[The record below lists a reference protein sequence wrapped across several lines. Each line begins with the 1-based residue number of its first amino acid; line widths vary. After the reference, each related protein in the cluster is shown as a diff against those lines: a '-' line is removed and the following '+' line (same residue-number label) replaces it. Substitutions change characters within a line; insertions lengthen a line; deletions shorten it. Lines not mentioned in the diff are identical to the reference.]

1 MEFVD
6 PIVVLD
12 EVPETT
18 EVGDTKTDHA
28 VQALESE
35 IEKAYAAVETRFGS
49 LWSNATKNANEIQ
62 EKYQVEEH
70 RKQLLDQLKVA
81 KDNINNKAKVTET
94 LAQFEDHFKK
104 VPIPEVDLKKLQ
116 LQANDAL
123 DVIDSKLEIVE
134 QQAGKYVSQM
144 SSFFTNFVSIA
155 APQSDAKQLEDET
168 STIFVAPSHPTSEY
182 GTSRYDN
189 ELFKLHTSA
198 EYYTEPIQDDKADTF
213 NADSKTKEVAKLLET
228 YPNTLTKLMNDI
240 VPVKVPYNT
249 FWYRYFHH
257 EAELKQAEKRRR
269 ELQKEKG
276 DEDEEDDFTWDDDEE
291 EVETSPEKKEKPVK
305 QETKPES
312 DDEWE

>member
-6 PIVVLD
+6 PIVTQD
-12 EVPETT
+12 EAPEPKKG
-18 EVGDTKTDHA
+18 GDTKTDHA

-35 IEKAYAAVETRFGS
+35 IEKAYESVEARFGS
-49 LWSNATKNANEIQ
+49 LWSNATKNANELQ

-94 LAQFEDHFKK
+94 LAQFEEQFKK

-116 LQANDAL
+116 LLANDAL
-123 DVIDSKLEIVE
+123 DALDSKLEIVE

-155 APQSDAKQLEDET
+155 APQSDAKQVEEEP

-182 GTSRYDN
+182 GTSRYEN
-189 ELFKLHTSA
+189 ELFKLHTTA
-198 EYYTEPIQDDKADTF
+198 EYYTEPIEDDKADSF
-213 NADSKTKEVAKLLET
+213 NADSKTKEIAQLLEK
-228 YPNTLTKLMNDI
+228 YPNTLTKLMNEI
-240 VPVKVPYNT
+240 VPVKVPYNA

-257 EAELKQAEKRRR
+257 DDELKQAEKRRQ
-269 ELQKEKG
+269 ELQKENS
-276 DEDEEDDFTWDDDEE
+276 DEEEEDDFTWDDDEDE
-291 EVETSPEKKEKPVK
+291 EETSSDKK
-305 QETKPES
+305 
-312 DDEWE
+312 